1 MIEIE
6 IEFEMEMETS
16 DQATTK
22 KRLCNRLLVER
33 VSGSA
38 RLLLRKRGGKVGIFW
53 GENEGERGY
62 DGIDMGVDD
71 MDGMI

>member
-1 MIEIE
+1 MTRQQQRKGYAIVYWLR
-6 IEFEMEMETS
+6 EF
-16 DQATTK
+16 
-22 KRLCNRLLVER
+22 R
-33 VSGSA
+33 VP
-38 RLLLRKRGGKVGIFW
+38 LDFFFGKGVGKLEFFG